1 MKKLYSAVEFIGKW
15 SMIDIFVVS
24 VVCSLVRNQQM
35 MGVYPDIG
43 VTFFATVVIITMI
56 ASQKFDPR
64 LIWDRP
70 QNRK

>member
-1 MKKLYSAVEFIGKW
+1 
-15 SMIDIFVVS
+15 
-24 VVCSLVRNQQM
+24 

-43 VTFFATVVIITMI
+43 VIFFASVVIITMI

-70 QNRK
+70 QNKKIGQ